1 MKKTPKTKTSSAHP
15 LDYAVAEQTAS
26 RHWKIIRWLMAML
39 AAVSATVAAWHI
51 TPSLQSRGP
60 AGVGKMVM
68 SPPSSPPMLQLSSNS
83 AAQFYRN
90 EIVPLL
96 DAALQRNRQAADR
109 ATELLHARFDA
120 HRAGIKPFA
129 HDVSGWATRL
139 GVIGCSAADLW
150 NHVFSHDRQ
159 ISHVG
164 NYIQGKFRSHVLSE
178 QSLETDVEQVLM
190 QFQADVE
197 ANRNQLLTEIKLPLH
212 NFPTPIALDDK
223 EWQQFY
229 ATIAERAKKLNTG
242 TARSSLVTGLAS
254 ITGGWVGAE
263 SANVLVPKLLTG
275 VGSAVA
281 TEAAEVAT
289 VTGGGIWADAAAGS
303 GAGTLAGPA
312 GTVVGVGVGL
322 AIGVAID
329 WWTSDR
335 LESHVT
341 GQCQT
346 FLNIVERQ
354 LVEGT
359 AACPGLRV
367 SFEQAIKLTDQA
379 QRQAIIDAL
388 MEAAK

>member
-1 MKKTPKTKTSSAHP
+1 MKKTPKTSSAQP
-15 LDYAVAEQTAS
+15 LDYASAEQTTS
-26 RHWKIIRWLMAML
+26 RPWNRIRWLVAML
-39 AAVSATVAAWHI
+39 AAVSATVAAWHV
-51 TPSLQSRGP
+51 TRSLQSRGP
-60 AGVGKMVM
+60 AGVGKMVT
-68 SPPSSPPMLQLSSNS
+68 STQSSPTIIQLPTDS

-90 EIVPLL
+90 EIMPLL

-120 HRAGIKPFA
+120 HRAGVKPFA

-150 NHVFSHDRQ
+150 NHVFGHDRK
-159 ISHVG
+159 ISRVG
-164 NYIQGKFRSHVLSE
+164 NYIQQKFRAHVLSE

-190 QFQADVE
+190 QFQSDVE

-212 NFPTPIALDDK
+212 NLPTPIALDDK
-223 EWQQFY
+223 EWQQLY
-229 ATIAERAKKLNTG
+229 ATIAGRAKKLNTG
-242 TARSSLVTGLAS
+242 AAHSSLVTGLAS

-263 SANVLVPKLLTG
+263 SAKMFVPKLLTG

-281 TEAAEVAT
+281 TEAAEAAT
-289 VTGGGIWADAAAGS
+289 VTGGGIWADAAAG
-303 GAGTLAGPA
+303 GGTGTLAGPA

-341 GQCQT
+341 GQCQV
-346 FLNIVERQ
+346 FLDTVERQ

-367 SFEQAIKLTDQA
+367 SFEQAIKRTDQA

>member
-1 MKKTPKTKTSSAHP
+1 MKKIPKSKISSAHP
-15 LDYAVAEQTAS
+15 LDYASAEQIPS
-26 RHWKIIRWLMAML
+26 HPWKRIRWLVALL
-39 AAVSATVAAWHI
+39 AAVSAFAGAWHI
-51 TPSLQSRGP
+51 TRSLQDHSP

-68 SPPSSPPMLQLSSNS
+68 SPQSSLSTIQLPSDA

-109 ATELLHARFDA
+109 AIELLHARFDA
-120 HRAGIKPFA
+120 HRAGVKPFA

-139 GVIGCSAADLW
+139 AVIGYSAADLW
-150 NHVFSHDRQ
+150 SHVVSHDPKVNR
-159 ISHVG
+159 VG
-164 NYIQGKFRSHVLSE
+164 DYIQQKFRAHVLSE
-178 QSLETDVEQVLM
+178 GSLETDVDQVLM

-197 ANRNQLLTEIKLPLH
+197 ANRNQLLVEIKLPLH
-212 NFPTPIALDDK
+212 NFPTPIALNEKD
-223 EWQQFY
+223 WQQFC
-229 ATIAERAKKLNTG
+229 ATIAERAKKLNAG

-281 TEAAEVAT
+281 AEAAEAAT
-289 VTGGGIWADAAAGS
+289 VSGGMWADAAAG
-303 GAGTLAGPA
+303 GGTGTLAGPA

-346 FLNIVERQ
+346 FLNTVECQ
-354 LVEGT
+354 LVDGT
-359 AACPGLRV
+359 EKYPGLRT
-367 SFEQAIKLTDQA
+367 SFEQTIKLADQA

-388 MEAAK
+388 MEGAK